1 MKFRSIRIWTVKF
14 FFGENDKPFLERF
27 FLFRRR
33 AKAFM
38 IERSKSSNENG
49 KTLDLK
55 GDSEME
61 NYIMLDGRKFLE

>member
-38 IERSKSSNENG
+38 IERSRSFV
-49 KTLDLK
+49 
-55 GDSEME
+55 SEQVKVQMKME
-61 NYIMLDGRKFLE
+61 RLWI